1 VSSGA
6 DLARGALAA
15 ARAAARKQ
23 GTGKPTKQKRLT
35 AVQRGTGRDPVG
47 LGATLA
53 AIGAAN
59 GWDIQTRAGSITDR
73 WPQIAPTHL
82 VDLVRPEHYDPER
95 RILHLRPATN
105 AAASI
110 LRLDGGRLAKH
121 LNTEL
126 GSDVVAGL
134 RVLAVGPG
142 QPTEQVPAESS
153 AVPDG
158 IFTAVKTPEPG
169 PGVNPVY
176 SPPTGA
182 PPSQDMQAWRKTY
195 REQRARTETTPPRL
209 SSPWFEGAY
218 GRLREPETA
227 FQAVAAAPEDPA
239 PVHDQAARSAASHA
253 RALAAART
261 RPRTGD
267 PTPLRPAAGAA

>member
-1 VSSGA
+1 MSSGA

-23 GTGKPTKQKRLT
+23 GTGKLAKQKRLT

-59 GWDIQTRAGSITDR
+59 GWDVQTRAGSITDR

-82 VDLVRPEHYDPER
+82 VDLVQPEHYDPER
-95 RILHLRPATN
+95 RILHLRPTTN
-105 AAASI
+105 AAASM
-110 LRLDGGRLAKH
+110 LRLMGDQLAKH

-126 GSDVVAGL
+126 GSDVVARL
-134 RVLAVGPG
+134 RVLSVGPG
-142 QPTEQVPAESS
+142 RTTAE
-153 AVPDG
+153 PGG

-169 PGVNPVY
+169 AGVNPVY

-182 PPSQDMQAWRKTY
+182 PPSQDMRAWRETY
-195 REQRARTETTPPRL
+195 REQRARTETTPPRP

-261 RPRTGD
+261 GD